1 MFDWIVSIV
10 TTTGYAGVAL
20 LMFAE
25 NVFPPI
31 PSELIM
37 PLAGFASARGELSLV
52 GTILAGTA
60 GSLVGL
66 MLWYEAGR
74 RVGLERLERFCA
86 RHGRWIGLS
95 PGDVDVANGWFSRHG
110 GPAVLFGRLVPTV
123 RTLISVPAGF
133 ARMGRVRFLL
143 WSAVGTGAWT
153 TLLAGLG
160 YVLADRYERV
170 IDWVNPVANV
180 VVVVLVAGYLYRVA
194 TFDRRARRE
203 GGAAG

>member
-10 TTTGYAGVAL
+10 TTTGHAGVAL

-37 PLAGFASARGELSLV
+37 PLAGFAAARGELSLV
-52 GTILAGTA
+52 GTILGGTA
-60 GSLVGL
+60 GSLAGL
-66 MLWYEAGR
+66 MLWYEVGR
-74 RVGLERLERFCA
+74 RVGLERLRRFCA

-95 PGDVDVANGWFSRHG
+95 PRDVDVANDWFRRHG

-133 ARMGRVRFLL
+133 ARMGRVRFLA

-180 VVVVLVAGYLYRVA
+180 VVVALVIGYLYRVA
-194 TFDRRARRE
+194 TFDRREPDASS
-203 GGAAG
+203 